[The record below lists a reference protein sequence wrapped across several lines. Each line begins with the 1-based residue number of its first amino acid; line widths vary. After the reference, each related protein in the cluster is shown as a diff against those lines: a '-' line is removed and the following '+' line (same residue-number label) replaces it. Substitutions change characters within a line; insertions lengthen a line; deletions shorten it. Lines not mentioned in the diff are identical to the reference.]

1 MRGVDLKFGGEGF
14 EVGAGNGRAV
24 KVREFFGVGDRYDL
38 LTQAVWNALEADFQR
53 FKDVLLLG
61 EDQTFLA
68 AFLMAFLATFL
79 AELFGERT
87 RFFATFLAELFGE

>member
-1 MRGVDLKFGGEGF
+1 MRGVDLKFGGEEF

-61 EDQTFLA
+61 EDQTFLV
-68 AFLMAFLATFL
+68 AFLTTFL
-79 AELFGERT
+79 AELFGE
-87 RFFATFLAELFGE
+87 

>member
-1 MRGVDLKFGGEGF
+1 MSALVRGVDLKFGGEGF

-24 KVREFFGVGDRYDL
+24 KVREFFGVDDCL
-38 LTQAVWNALEADFQR
+38 DFLTQTLWHSLEADFQR
-53 FKDVLLLG
+53 FEDVLLLG

-79 AELFGERT
+79 AELFGE
-87 RFFATFLAELFGE
+87 